1 MEIRSIKNLVN
12 KVEDF
17 EAIKLNKDKSTSS
30 SESFKGDIL
39 HLNEWQKNIVD
50 IALKYLNN
58 KNQVENNHPLSQG
71 RFKQIQTLEEALEEL
86 EFLKNE
92 KLKQEGLQTQA
103 NIQPESII
111 SLFIQ

>member
-1 MEIRSIKNLVN
+1 MEIRSIKNITN

-17 EAIKLNKDKSTSS
+17 EAIKISKEKNVSTVDNAPKDT
-30 SESFKGDIL
+30 L

-50 IALKYLNN
+50 IALKYLHN

-86 EFLKNE
+86 ELLKNE
-92 KLKQEGLQTQA
+92 KLKKEGLQTQA
-103 NIQPESII
+103 NIQPEGIV